1 MSSPSYEFIESAI
14 IFGITDY
21 DKLKNFTYHSN
32 DFAKHGDAFKF
43 LGEYLDKYDTFPSE
57 EVLMENFPTLNPS
70 AKTQSLEYSLD
81 IFKNQVLQRAVVT
94 TVQQQRELVKENP
107 KQALSNIMSG
117 LSDVD
122 LIYDEDKAD
131 TIFQIQNAI
140 DATTLEVIPVASS
153 NTSLTEI
160 PSTRSI

>member
-57 EVLMENFPTLNPS
+57 EVLMENFPSLNPS
-70 AKTQSLEYSLD
+70 AKTQSLEYALD

-94 TVQQQRELVKENP
+94 TVQQQRALVKETGFYLHR
-107 KQALSNIMSG
+107 KI
-117 LSDVD
+117 
-122 LIYDEDKAD
+122 
-131 TIFQIQNAI
+131 
-140 DATTLEVIPVASS
+140 
-153 NTSLTEI
+153 
-160 PSTRSI
+160 